1 MNIFLHQSLGI
12 ASHDNASR
20 DMSASDDDCCDFK
33 AHGNNDQLSNHFIIT
48 TIATSNFIGI
58 VFARTLHYQFY
69 VWYFHMIPYLLWHSV
84 ALPLAVKLFVFV
96 SIEVAFNIYPATAWS
111 SLLLQVRINNSN
123 VFCMNPLEIRN
134 ISRRSVL
141 TTLIQFIFVRCR
153 ISYYLAVY

>member
-1 MNIFLHQSLGI
+1 MDIFLHQSIGI
-12 ASHDNASR
+12 ASHDTASR
-20 DMSASDDDCCDFK
+20 DISASDDDCGDFK
-33 AHGNNDQLSNHFIIT
+33 ARGNNDQLSNHFIIT

-84 ALPLAVKLFVFV
+84 ALPVVVKLFVFV

-123 VFCMNPLEIRN
+123 VLCMYPLALWN
-134 ISRRSVL
+134 IFRRSVL
-141 TTLIQFIFVRCR
+141 MKLP
-153 ISYYLAVY
+153 